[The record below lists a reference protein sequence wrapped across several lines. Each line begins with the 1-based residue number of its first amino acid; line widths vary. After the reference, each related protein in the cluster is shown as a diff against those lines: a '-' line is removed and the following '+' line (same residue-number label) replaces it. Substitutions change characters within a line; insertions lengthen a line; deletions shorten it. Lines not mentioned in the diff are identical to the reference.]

1 MIFGHMGFTYI
12 VYNTHYINILHI
24 YKYVYHYH
32 IRTYTVIYRTM

>member
-24 YKYVYHYH
+24 YINTYINSIFGH
-32 IRTYTVIYRTM
+32 ILSYSTM